1 MQSDRRTST
10 ERGTCV
16 LITGL
21 DTATLTRSV
30 FLQSSRAG
38 VPRVSAHKSNRR
50 SQMMLAALVGI
61 GILADG
67 VGLIIHYGF
76 TFRHA
81 VAHDSP
87 IAHDLASKAAA
98 LTHTHAQ

>member
-1 MQSDRRTST
+1 
-10 ERGTCV
+10 
-16 LITGL
+16 
-21 DTATLTRSV
+21 
-30 FLQSSRAG
+30 
-38 VPRVSAHKSNRR
+38 
-50 SQMMLAALVGI
+50 MMLAALVGI